1 VKQARWLLLGAV
13 LVAGVGYLIYSATGA
28 SAEYYET
35 MAQMR
40 AHPTSQ
46 DVRVLGTVQPGVVRT
61 GGGLGIRFVAAD
73 GKDTMPVEYSGTVP
87 DIFQPGIK
95 VVVDGHLASDGIF
108 HAKTVEA
115 KCPSRFSSSSPAT
128 G

>member
-1 VKQARWLLLGAV
+1 MKWLLLAAV
-13 LVAGVGYLIYSATGA
+13 LVAGVGYLIYSATGG

-40 AHPTSQ
+40 AHPSSQ
-46 DVRVLGTVQPGVVRT
+46 DVRVLGIVEPGIVRT
-61 GGGLGIRFVAAD
+61 QGGLGVQFVAAD
-73 GKDTMPVEYSGTVP
+73 GKDSMPVQYTGALP

-95 VVVDGHLASDGIF
+95 VVVDGHLAGDGVF
-108 HAKTVEA
+108 HAKLVEA

-128 G
+128 S